1 LAALLAELGY
11 PADSAAVRDRLARL
25 TARSDVAVFVADDG
39 SAEAGLAT
47 VHVIPC
53 IHVDEPM
60 AMLSALVVGERHRG
74 RGIGRGLVTAAER
87 WAIERGAPRMTLVSG
102 LARRDAHAF
111 YERLGYE
118 HTGRR
123 YSKMLT

>member
-1 LAALLAELGY
+1 MAALLAELGY
-11 PADSAAVRDRLARL
+11 PADASAVRDRLARL
-25 TARSDVAVFVADDG
+25 TARSDVAVFVADDD
-39 SAEAGLAT
+39 AAAAGLAT

-53 IHVDEPM
+53 IHIDEPM

-87 WAIERGAPRMTLVSG
+87 WAIEHDAPRMTLVSG
-102 LARRDAHAF
+102 LARHDAHRF

-123 YSKMLT
+123 YAKILT